1 MISLL
6 IAIFGKDRIP
16 NGIRYVFLIIGLSA
30 LVYRLYKL
38 KRAHQQLKEA
48 EAIQMVMQQKMAE
61 EAEKKQVEAAIID

>member
-48 EAIQMVMQQKMAE
+48 EAIQRVMQQKMAE